1 MVLWCLLVS
10 RCYWVLSADPRCVQC
25 QEYRLLRTR
34 AQWRPPHPTHQDSGT
49 WGHQT
54 LDHFMGGLGCRSY
67 VVSNSLIYLIGIGLK
82 QHSSYIK
89 YDTNS
94 STDWTIFSNV
104 QNLVMSTECPR
115 SRGLLS
121 LEFISKGSV
130 ML

>member
-1 MVLWCLLVS
+1 MSRVS
-10 RCYWVLSADPRCVQC
+10 IVADPGPV
-25 QEYRLLRTR
+25 ETSAPHTPGLR
-34 AQWRPPHPTHQDSGT
+34 DMG
-49 WGHQT
+49 T